1 MIDPNQ
7 AFKLGN
13 KNKPVNVSE
22 IPNTPQFTTVRDT
35 SSGADAESFEVIAEM
50 VQYYNI
56 DSDGDGVLDNDI
68 GAQFPI
74 PVYSSVF
81 TPQSYPYTVTYY
93 LDLYLNDI
101 GCTSCYLIHYGA
113 GCTADIDFAGGNTY
127 TESNAPPDGNL
138 ITGLYDSITD
148 VEEQIPG
155 TVDIS
160 GVPTT
165 VLVDE
170 YYCGAGNYIYFLK
183 KYEDLKLN
191 AGQCNNYALTNE
203 GKEVDYLDV
212 QDLTLSLTE
221 SSGLG
226 SLGAA
231 PTLAQ
236 LYEQYNQGYAST
248 HIVCT
253 ERFVVNK

>member
-101 GCTSCYLIHYGA
+101 GCPSCYLIHYGA

-165 VLVDE
+165 VVVDE
-170 YYCGAGNYIYFLK
+170 YYCGAGNYIYYLK
-183 KYEDLKLN
+183 KYIDLQLSTS
-191 AGQCNNYALTNE
+191 QCNNYRDNDPD
-203 GKEVDYLDV
+203 KEVEYLDN
-212 QDLTLSLTE
+212 QDLSLSISDT
-221 SSGLG
+221 SGLG
-226 SLGAA
+226 PDDTNAFLN
-231 PTLAQ
+231 Q
-236 LYEQYNQGYAST
+236 LYQQYNENYIDT

-253 ERFVVNK
+253 ERFYEI